1 MASAQSADQGIP
13 CLNPV
18 DLARITDAI
27 PSPKAHLKNRGNS
40 GENPVQIPWTPCSIA
55 EASRNQRA
63 EFVGYLGLLMAV
75 SRKWTIQF
83 AFSIKITSTLHY
95 FLNETYKKKD
105 KASCAKFSE
114 CQILCDSNDISPPL
128 TDQTRVSAPFEA
140 NVTEQGNK

>member
-18 DLARITDAI
+18 DLARITDGI

-40 GENPVQIPWTPCSIA
+40 GGNPVQIPWAPYSIA

-83 AFSIKITSTLHY
+83 ASSIKITPTLHY
-95 FLNETYKKKD
+95 F
-105 KASCAKFSE
+105 
-114 CQILCDSNDISPPL
+114 
-128 TDQTRVSAPFEA
+128 
-140 NVTEQGNK
+140 